1 MPLPRP
7 DPFFMQALSAP
18 PPPLAHAAELHGNF
32 IMLRADSLRLVVA
45 QQSVVSTEYL
55 ASKPV
60 AFGTEHG
67 LLHIPEAN
75 DDAVYVAISPEMR
88 LLQACP
94 PDRFVATQL
103 EGLDVRWCW
112 SEVRVLM
119 DVHLHL
125 HPLAEALLTPFTPV
139 RQMVALGE
147 SWAFVCTAQALQAFV
162 LSQKG

>member
-1 MPLPRP
+1 
-7 DPFFMQALSAP
+7 MQALSDS
-18 PPPLAHAAELHGNF
+18 PPPLAHTGELRGNF
-32 IMLRADSLRLVVA
+32 TMLRADSLRLVVA
-45 QQSVVSTEYL
+45 QQSVLSTEYL

-75 DDAVYVAISPEMR
+75 DDAVYVAISSEMR

-94 PDRFVATQL
+94 PDRFIATQL

-119 DVHLHL
+119 DAHLRVQ
-125 HPLAEALLTPFTPV
+125 PLAEVLLTPFTPV
-139 RQMVALGE
+139 RQMVSLGDT
-147 SWAFVCTAQALQAFV
+147 WAFVCTADALQQFV